1 MDTNEYL
8 FKRTVQNLQDE
19 KDRQRAERQAA
30 RLRKENAL
38 NQLADKLE
46 FLTNYGMLIDR
57 KEIKSD
63 YSTPL
68 LKIRKAN
75 NIHDY
80 LEIRWDDENYRY
92 YRNWKE
98 ENYYNS
104 IDDIIVEVAT
114 CYQNKTKFNKLN

>member
-57 KEIKSD
+57 KEII
-63 YSTPL
+63 YST
-68 LKIRKAN
+68 LKNQK
-75 NIHDY
+75 
-80 LEIRWDDENYRY
+80 
-92 YRNWKE
+92 
-98 ENYYNS
+98 S
-104 IDDIIVEVAT
+104 
-114 CYQNKTKFNKLN
+114 Q